1 MFLVG
6 KRFALSSTQ
15 PNPPSCT
22 DLKDSSSCFTVKA
35 PSSRSK
41 WSSQALMLGGS
52 GSGQL
57 LPGRTSWNLCL
68 LACSCPSSCLFPL
81 LCRCSFYCLFFCRVP
96 WSYPCLRSC
105 LHSPSVSTSSPPNDV
120 LARSSRNTRRRMSVQ
135 IGQVLFRLASAFC
148 LSCWSRKPSTSVGS
162 PPSRRF
168 FRTPR
173 LDLHVSSVR
182 SDPAVDEALNHL
194 LLGLVRVQPFL
205 FSTRGFSSSSDNKLS
220 NAVMLK
226 SLVRFSLCPV
236 PSFRRVH
243 VVDLDHL
250 DAFLLTGKDR
260 RQAASEQLQMDHVL
274 PGTRSFDN
282 NVQTSKDF

>member
-120 LARSSRNTRRRMSVQ
+120 LARFSRNTRRRMSVQ

-168 FRTPR
+168 FRTQGLTCTSRVFAPILLMMR
-173 LDLHVSSVR
+173 PSITFFWASCVFNLSCLAQEGSPAPATTSS
-182 SDPAVDEALNHL
+182 H
-194 LLGLVRVQPFL
+194 
-205 FSTRGFSSSSDNKLS
+205 
-220 NAVMLK
+220 
-226 SLVRFSLCPV
+226 
-236 PSFRRVH
+236 
-243 VVDLDHL
+243 
-250 DAFLLTGKDR
+250 
-260 RQAASEQLQMDHVL
+260 
-274 PGTRSFDN
+274 TRSC
-282 NVQTSKDF
+282 